1 MIAAKPRSEKW
12 ISSSFPQSEWSADI
26 AKFSSADYHVH
37 NLISPVLFHEALSHV
52 PSNAVVIEIAP
63 HCLLQSILKGT
74 LGGKGCI
81 VGLLKRNNSDNM
93 DFLYNA
99 LGR

>member
-1 MIAAKPRSEKW
+1 MSKPRSDKW
-12 ISSSFPQSEWSADI
+12 ISSSFPETEWSSDS
-26 AKFSSADYHVH
+26 AKNSSADYHVH
-37 NLISPVLFHEALSHV
+37 NLLSPVLFHEALSHV

-63 HCLLQSILKGT
+63 HCLLQSILKGS

-81 VGLLKRNNSDNM
+81 VGLLKRNNPDNM
-93 DFLYNA
+93 NFLFTA